1 MKIDVETA
9 TASRRGTEWIIT
21 KGTEF
26 LEAKSRIVW
35 VHWER
40 YPENRYETITKSPHK
55 SFSLSAPAIWW

>member
-9 TASRRGTEWIIT
+9 AASIRGSERIIT

-35 VHWER
+35 VQWER
-40 YPENRYETITKSPHK
+40 CPENRYETITKLPHK
-55 SFSLSAPAIWW
+55 SFSL